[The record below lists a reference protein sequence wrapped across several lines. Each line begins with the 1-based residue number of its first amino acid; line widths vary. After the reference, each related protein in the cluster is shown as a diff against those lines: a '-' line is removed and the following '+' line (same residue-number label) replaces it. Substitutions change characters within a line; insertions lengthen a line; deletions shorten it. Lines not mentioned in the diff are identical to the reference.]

1 MPGVTVTER
10 AAAELRDML
19 AEASTREGQVLHLVA
34 QPEGPGF
41 ALGTDQIEEGDE
53 TVEADGET
61 VLVITSSL
69 AEALEGAVIDV
80 EETEEGATLS
90 ITR

>member
-10 AAAELRDML
+10 AAEELRRTL
-19 AEASTREGQVLHLVA
+19 AEASTEEGQVLRLVA
-34 QPEGPGF
+34 QPEGRGF
-41 ALGTDQIEEGDE
+41 ALGTDQIEDGDE

-69 AEALEGAVIDV
+69 AETLEGAVIDV
-80 EETEEGATLS
+80 DETDDGPRLS
-90 ITR
+90 ISR